1 MSLLDT
7 KLEQAKGLVSNG
19 VLSSYHPSDDEKD
32 MNLLIRKHFALG
44 DITMQKPRVEF
55 NDLSV
60 LNRTMVDQMSFNT
73 YQPNNGDALSADI
86 LNSWRSRAM
95 KPIVRNKIISVV
107 AHATA
112 RLIFPKVFA
121 HNSDNEDQQAAAQTM
136 SDLIEWS
143 CDNANGGAGYSK
155 HALERTITAL
165 TDPVSIGYHE
175 YAEIYCQYKTE
186 KDENGKWKWDWRLDE
201 ELSGFQDEVVPAD
214 QLYIEN
220 FYEPDIQ
227 RQGWLLRRK
236 VMSFDLAERKYK
248 KKYDNFKYVQPG
260 MQVIYNEANN
270 SFYAVYDTNMRQY
283 DVEEI
288 TYWNKSLDV
297 KIVMVNGVMLTDY
310 DEPNPR
316 QDKLYPFDKFG
327 YEMINNRCFYYKSL
341 AFKTTPEAN
350 IVNTLYPMIIDGTYL
365 NLMPPMINRGGEM
378 IGSDVIVPGAVTTL
392 SSPDAKL
399 EAIGIAQ
406 NLKAGMDTL
415 FKVEESIS
423 QSSESGLQQGTNMP
437 PGTTAYEISR
447 EEQNANTVLG
457 LFIKMISEHVRQF
470 GKLRVGDILQYQT
483 IADVLD
489 EGEDPKLTYKTFLL
503 HDKVSGGKTKTKKIK
518 FDLSLP
524 SEPISEKEHLNL
536 SYENL
541 KMQGG
546 SKSHMELT
554 RVNPELFRK
563 LKFMATITADVLNP
577 MSEDLERS
585 FMLEEYDRMI
595 MNPMADQE
603 EAYKMLLSA
612 YPKTR
617 RDPDKYVAKQQP
629 GNPMQPG
636 QGQPMSIGQSANGA
650 SMPKSMSPVGA
661 FAQAKGGANHLT
673 NAPMSTS
680 VLGK

>member
-7 KLEQAKGLVSNG
+7 KISVSKGVIDNAI
-19 VLSSYHPSDDEKD
+19 LSSYHPSDEEKE
-32 MNLLIRKHFALG
+32 MNLLIRRHFALG

-95 KPIVRNKIISVV
+95 KPIVRNKIISVA

-121 HNSDNEDQQAAAQTM
+121 HNSDNDEQADAARVM

-143 CDNANGGAGYSK
+143 CDNANGGSGYGF
-155 HALERTITAL
+155 HALARTITAL

-186 KDENGKWKWDWRLDE
+186 KDENGNWKWDWRLDE

-227 RQGWLLRRK
+227 RQAWLLRRK
-236 VMSFDLAERKYK
+236 VMSYDLAQRKYQ
-248 KKYDNFKYVQPG
+248 KKYPNFKFVQPG
-260 MQVIYNEANN
+260 VQLVYNEANT

-283 DVEEI
+283 DVEEV

-297 KIVMVNGVMLTDY
+297 RLTMVNGVLLTDY

-365 NLMPPMINRGGEM
+365 NLMPPMINRGSEM

-399 EAIGIAQ
+399 EAIGIGQ

-423 QSSESGLQQGTNMP
+423 QSSESGLQQGTNLP

-457 LFIKMISEHVRQF
+457 LFIKMIGDHVRQF
-470 GKLRVGDILQYQT
+470 GKLRLGDILQYQT
-483 IADVLD
+483 IADVMEQ
-489 EGEDPKLTYKTFLL
+489 EGDSELVYKTFLL
-503 HDKVSGGKTKTKKIK
+503 HEKNSGGKTKTKKIK
-518 FDLSLP
+518 FDLNLP
-524 SEPISEKEHLNL
+524 SKPISEKENLDL
-536 SYENL
+536 SYETM

-546 SKSHMELT
+546 KDSNTELS
-554 RVNPELFRK
+554 RVNPDLFRK
-563 LKFMATITADVLNP
+563 LKFMTTITADVLNP

-595 MNPMADQE
+595 MNPIADQE
-603 EAYKMLLSA
+603 EAFKMLLSA

-617 RDPDKYVAKQQP
+617 KDPEKYISKQQP
-629 GNPMQPG
+629 GQNPQNPMMG
-636 QGQPMSIGQSANGA
+636 IGQSATGA
-650 SMPKSMSPVGA
+650 SLPKTMSPLGA
-661 FAQAKGGANHLT
+661 LAQAKGGGKNLT
-673 NAPMSTS
+673 NAPMTSS